1 MGTSPRTSLAVLCF
15 ALLFAWKARAESL
28 ALKSGETADLG
39 IESWVVNCRSLLT
52 GPITVEIM
60 EGPLG
65 MTASVR
71 EQKVIPRKLNCA
83 NEVPGGHLLVTA
95 PKDVT
100 AKIQGT
106 LTLRLKYPTKDG
118 DRQLSRTVNVT
129 LFP

>member
-1 MGTSPRTSLAVLCF
+1 M
-15 ALLFAWKARAESL
+15 

-39 IESWVVNCRSLLT
+39 NVFWVVNCRSLLT
-52 GPITVEIM
+52 GPITVDIM

-71 EQKVIPRKLNCA
+71 EQKVIPRKFNCA